1 MVAPEEPITLD
12 ARQID
17 ELKQKLAILRHNV
30 NNNLSLIVAA
40 VEIIRRKPETAE
52 RMEASLTEQPRK
64 ISEAMAEFSQA
75 FEAVLRN
82 EQP

>member
-1 MVAPEEPITLD
+1 MALPEEPITLN

-17 ELKQKLAILRHNV
+17 ELKQKLAMLRHNV

-52 RMEASLTEQPRK
+52 RMETSLTEQPRK
-64 ISEAMAEFSQA
+64 ISDAIAQFSR
-75 FEAVLRN
+75 ELDAVLRVN
-82 EQP
+82 RP

>member
-1 MVAPEEPITLD
+1 MALPEEPITLN

-17 ELKQKLAILRHNV
+17 ELKQKLAMLRHNV

-52 RMEASLTEQPRK
+52 RMETSLTEQPRK
-64 ISEAMAEFSQA
+64 ISDAIAQFSR
-75 FEAVLRN
+75 ELDAVLRVN
-82 EQP
+82 QP